1 MTDSQTHYDVIVIGA
16 GPAGYTAALRC
27 AQLGLKTA
35 CIDNWLDKNGQSGLG
50 GFFLNAGCLASLA
63 LLESAKIYYTLTHEL
78 KNHGISAQAVTLD
91 VAQMVKRKDDII
103 QNLRL
108 NIAESFAYHHID
120 RYPARGR
127 LLNNRQVEVTFV
139 DDAVRPTVILE
150 ANHIILATSSTPI
163 KLACAP
169 VDNEFII
176 DSVAALNLT
185 AVPKK
190 LAIIGAGVVG
200 LELASIWSRL
210 GVEVILLD
218 AQEKFLSL
226 LDEQLATEAF
236 QIYTSQGL
244 EIRMGA
250 RVTSAKKDHKKVT
263 IDYQDRDGTHTLRVD
278 KLIVASGRTPNT
290 ESLADPNAE
299 LLLDENGYVH
309 VNENCR
315 TNLPSVYAIGD
326 LSLLGPMLAHKGIE
340 EGVFVAEQIAGIHNP
355 IDYDVLPSVIY
366 TDPEIAWVGQTEQA
380 LRAMGES
387 IKVSSFPL
395 KTNVRAQATGKTEGL
410 VKMIAHADTDALL
423 GVHIISSHAS
433 ELIAEAVLAMEF
445 SASSEDLARTIHAHP
460 TLCEALH
467 EAALGLKNK
476 SLYSLLSK

>member
-78 KNHGISAQAVTLD
+78 KNHGISTQSVTLD
-91 VAQMVKRKDDII
+91 MPQMVKRKDDII

-108 NIAESFAYHHID
+108 NIAEAFAYQHID
-120 RYPARGR
+120 RYPARGK
-127 LLNNRQVEVTFV
+127 LLNNRQVEATFV
-139 DDAVRPTVILE
+139 DDTVHAPVTLE

-210 GVEVILLD
+210 GAEVILLD

-226 LDEQLATEAF
+226 LDEQLASEAF
-236 QIYTSQGL
+236 QIYTAQGL

-250 RVTSAKKDHKKVT
+250 RVTSAKKDHKKVV
-263 IDYQDRDGTHTLRVD
+263 INYQDRDGTHTLRVD

-315 TNLPSVYAIGD
+315 TNLPGVYAIGD

-395 KTNVRAQATGKTEGL
+395 KTNVRAQATGKTQGL

-423 GVHIISSHAS
+423 GVHIIGSHAS

-460 TLCEALH
+460 TLSEALH

-476 SLYSLLSK
+476 SLHSLLSK